1 MWLVP
6 FASMVVIV
14 LVLLRPDPQL
24 PIPTPNRIVTDMVG
38 RTVSIALPFKGV
50 AVTWAARA
58 SDYLSDTGAPEDIVR
73 MGAVKREILT
83 RSLLGTIFPAL
94 LTKDT
99 IWDTKPISRGRG
111 PNAEVEALLAFKE
124 ASVFL
129 GGYRMVPV
137 FERVGLPVAGLKW
150 DDKSNDVM
158 LIGLA
163 KMHTA
168 ISGHPERGE
177 VLIERYWQAFHLLEQ
192 ELQPA
197 RLDSQPRVLY
207 MSSMTKNK
215 RSLGYW
221 NRAHPFNVYFPRAG
235 TENAVLDAS
244 EMGSPDAERILL
256 TDPDLILLRDTLVIP
271 NSQSPAEF
279 MADPRWQGMKAVAAR
294 RVYRLPTAFPVDM
307 RGIGL
312 MPVMVRLMAELAH
325 PERLRP
331 NVRTMLRDF
340 VLADFGYRMSED
352 EIDAALKLDENG
364 DSAGFDRFTRDY
376 QKDKS

>member
-1 MWLVP
+1 MIAQTRTACLSVHMDL
-6 FASMVVIV
+6 AISDGAGH
-14 LVLLRPDPQL
+14 R
-24 PIPTPNRIVTDMVG
+24 TG
-38 RTVSIALPFKGV
+38 R
-50 AVTWAARA
+50 
-58 SDYLSDTGAPEDIVR
+58 
-73 MGAVKREILT
+73 
-83 RSLLGTIFPAL
+83 
-94 LTKDT
+94 
-99 IWDTKPISRGRG
+99 
-111 PNAEVEALLAFKE
+111 
-124 ASVFL
+124 
-129 GGYRMVPV
+129 
-137 FERVGLPVAGLKW
+137 LPVAGLKR

-163 KMHTA
+163 KMHAA

-177 VLIERYWQAFHLLEQ
+177 LLIERYWQAFHQLEE

-207 MSSMTKNK
+207 MSSMTENK

-244 EMGSPDAERILL
+244 EMGRPDAERILL
-256 TDPDLILLRDTLVIP
+256 TDPDLILLRDTPFIP

-279 MADPRWQGMKAVAAR
+279 MADPRWQGMKAVAAK

-325 PERLRP
+325 PDRLQP
-331 NVRTMLRDF
+331 KVRTMLREF
-340 VLADFGYRMSED
+340 IFADFSYQMSDD

-364 DSAGFDRFTRDY
+364 GSAGFERFTRNY